1 MVDRVVRWRSLHAP
15 GMEHLHL
22 WQDAETIHCEGVVIG
37 ERDGARFGFS
47 YRLVLS
53 ETWRPR
59 LVEIHR
65 AGPAPTLVMQSDG
78 NGRWTDGH
86 GLQIVAID
94 GCVDIDIGAT
104 PFTNSIA
111 INRLGLAAGDAA
123 DLQVAYVSAL
133 DFEAEAV
140 PQRYTCLEPMK
151 RYRYEGGVRGIDTEL
166 EVDRDGLVV
175 RYPDRFE
182 MSE

>member
-53 ETWRPR
+53 ESWRPR

-86 GLQIVAID
+86 GLPID
-94 GCVDIDIGAT
+94 TISGCVDVDIGAT
-104 PFTNSIA
+104 PFTNSII
-111 INRLGLAAGDAA
+111 INRLGLGKGDTA
-123 DLQVAYVSAL
+123 DLQVGYVSAL
-133 DFEAEAV
+133 DFETEAV
-140 PQRYTCLEPMK
+140 SQRYTCIEPMA
-151 RYRYEGGVRGIDTEL
+151 RYRYEGGVRNVDTVL
-166 EVDRDGLVV
+166 EVDGDGLVT
-175 RYPDRFE
+175 RYSDRFE
-182 MSE
+182 MSD